1 MAITIKN
8 DSVEQMAREASKL
21 EQTSLTEIIRR
32 SLEARLLKLRG
43 RRTAPD
49 TYQEI
54 LEISQRCAAMPD
66 QDSRSEDEILGYDAG
81 GLLPHG
87 H

>member
-8 DSVEQMAREASKL
+8 DSVDRMAREASKL

-32 SLEARLLKLRG
+32 SLEVRLMKLRI

-54 LEISQRCAAMPD
+54 LELSQRCAALPNLD
-66 QDSRSEDEILGYDAG
+66 QRSEEEIMGYDSG